1 MSEIPGCGSGGWT
14 LVMKVDGNQVNKIP
28 LHKFETLI
36 HVLTYRPN
44 ADLLWFST
52 VNKDM
57 HIRIICIWQYNLFKL
72 MPALEDILFTTSVVT
87 SHQQVESRVESF
99 YYLVKLSRVN
109 GLTRVESESNQWLRQ
124 LYGEQKGKQQCHFTS
139 GNMPICI
146 ENYFL
151 FIQALPGLF
160 PTYSTTIFWWIYH
173 EQVVTELTRVI

>member
-1 MSEIPGCGSGGWT
+1 
-14 LVMKVDGNQVNKIP
+14 
-28 LHKFETLI
+28 
-36 HVLTYRPN
+36 
-44 ADLLWFST
+44 
-52 VNKDM
+52 
-57 HIRIICIWQYNLFKL
+57 

-99 YYLVKLSRVN
+99 YYLVKLSRVH

-160 PTYSTTIFWWIYH
+160 PTYSTTIF
-173 EQVVTELTRVI
+173 